1 MPLTTIRMDLRI
13 IILNEVNQMKKD
25 KLSYDIAYMWNLKEK
40 KTRMDL
46 FPKQKETHKHR
57 KQNLWLSKGKVE
69 WEAEIKRLG
78 LTYTHYV

>member
-13 IILNEVNQMKKD
+13 IILNEVNQTKKD

-46 FPKQKETHKHR
+46 FLKQRLTNTGNK
-57 KQNLWLSKGKVE
+57 LMV
-69 WEAEIKRLG
+69 IKRESG
-78 LTYTHYV
+78 VGGGN